1 MSYINGDV
9 GSPIEPTFEFPL
21 KDDGKFSVNYLSA
34 VIGDEMIEA
43 QIGQNEEAK
52 LKYDN
57 DILRGK
63 TAFRAE

>member
-43 QIGQNEEAK
+43 QISQNEEAK
-52 LKYDN
+52 
-57 DILRGK
+57 
-63 TAFRAE
+63 